1 MTNIPASPSNMLSL
15 FLPQTYRSPLEVR
28 QDEDSSEQ
36 EILVTGKEVNLLILC
51 GMVVKLP
58 MIPNPSWPLSFRPNE
73 YSSLFR
79 VLTIV

>member
-1 MTNIPASPSNMLSL
+1 VANIPPSPSNMLSV
-15 FLPQTYRSPLEVR
+15 FLPHMYRSPFEVR
-28 QDEDSSEQ
+28 HDDDSSEQ
-36 EILVTGKEVNLLILC
+36 DILVTGKEVNRLILC

-58 MIPNPSWPLSFRPNE
+58 MIPRPSWPLSFRPNE